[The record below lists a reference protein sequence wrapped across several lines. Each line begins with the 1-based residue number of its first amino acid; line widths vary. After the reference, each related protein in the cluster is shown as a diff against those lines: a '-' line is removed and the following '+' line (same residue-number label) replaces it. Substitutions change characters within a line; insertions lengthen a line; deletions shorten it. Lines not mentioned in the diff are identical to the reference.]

1 MKEKWNKPL
10 LIIIPIEGEDVI
22 TASTGG
28 GSDNPFSSKDENIG
42 EWD

>member
-10 LIIIPIEGEDVI
+10 LIIIPVAVEDII
-22 TASTGG
+22 TTSPGG
-28 GSDNPFSSKDENIG
+28 GSDNPFSSKDENLG

>member
-22 TASTGG
+22 TTSGG
-28 GSDNPFSSKDENIG
+28 GSSPFDENIG

>member
-10 LIIIPIEGEDVI
+10 LIIISMAGVDVI
-22 TASTGG
+22 T
-28 GSDNPFSSKDENIG
+28 SSKDKDENIG

>member
-10 LIIIPIEGEDVI
+10 LTIIPIEGEDVI
-22 TASTGG
+22 TTSGG
-28 GSDNPFSSKDENIG
+28 GSPFDENIG